1 MAIET
6 ELKLLID
13 EASLPKL
20 RRHPLLKAQCRD
32 KAVRAKLHSIY
43 FDTPDRELHRADM
56 ALRLRRT
63 GRHWT
68 QTVKG
73 GGGVRAGLHQ
83 RREFEVALSSPI
95 PRLDRITDPDLLQ
108 VFTPRLQRHL
118 QPIFV
123 TEFWR
128 TAWLLE
134 FPGGDRVEL
143 ALDVGEIKAG
153 EDHSAISEVEL
164 ELKAGGSARLFQSAL
179 ELQRTIPLRIENRS
193 KAERGYDLL
202 RPAGFAAVK
211 ATPPSIGRG
220 MAAAGALREILGA
233 CLAHL
238 QDNANGVLYGEDPE
252 SIHQMRVATRR
263 LLSALRLLATA
274 ASEGWP
280 TELAEELRWLMSALG
295 PARDWDVFLEDT
307 LPPVL
312 ACFPDHPGLGEL
324 RRQALNRRAACRQ
337 TAREAVGCQRYT
349 RLVLTFGAWLAD
361 AWWDE
366 TGKGKGTLAGPV
378 TALARDLLSE
388 RQRRLSRR
396 GRGLAK
402 LDAGQRHRLRIAAK
416 RMRYSL
422 EFFAPLYP
430 RKAVD
435 GYLKRLTTLQDRL
448 GALNDA
454 VATHTLLAQLGTD
467 EARGLVGG
475 WVECR
480 AAQGLGGLPKA
491 WDGYQGGKVFW

>member
-1 MAIET
+1 MAIEI

-13 EASLPKL
+13 RTSLPKL
-20 RRHPLLKAQCRD
+20 RRHPLLKSLCPA
-32 KAVRAKLHSIY
+32 KAERAKLYSIY
-43 FDTPDRELHRADM
+43 FDTPDHALRRANM
-56 ALRLRRT
+56 ALRLRRS
-63 GRHWT
+63 GRRWT

-73 GGGVRAGLHQ
+73 GGGVQAGLHR
-83 RREFEVALSSPI
+83 RREFEVALPSPA
-95 PRLDRITDPDLLQ
+95 PRLDQITDPDLLQ
-108 VFTPRLQRHL
+108 VFTPELRRDL
-118 QPIFV
+118 QPAFV
-123 TEFWR
+123 TDFWR

-143 ALDVGEIKAG
+143 ALDSGEIKAG
-153 EDHSAISEVEL
+153 ESRAAISEVEL
-164 ELKAGGSARLFQSAL
+164 ELKAGSPARLFQSAL
-179 ELQRTIPLRIENRS
+179 ELQRTVPLRIENRS

-202 RPAGFAAVK
+202 RPAGFAVVK
-211 ATPPSIGRG
+211 AAPASIARE
-220 MAAAGALREILGA
+220 MTAAGALREILGI

-263 LLSALRLLATA
+263 LLSALRLRATA
-274 ASEGWP
+274 ASQEW
-280 TELAEELRWLMSALG
+280 TAELAEELRWLMSALG

-312 ACFPDHPGLGEL
+312 ARFPDHPGLLEL

-366 TGKGKGTLAGPV
+366 TGKGKGALAGPV

-388 RQRRLSRR
+388 RQRRLLKR

-402 LDAGQRHRLRIAAK
+402 LDGGQRHRLRIAAK
-416 RMRYSL
+416 KMRYSL
-422 EFFAPLYP
+422 EFFAALYP
-430 RKAVD
+430 RKAAED
-435 GYLKRLTTLQDRL
+435 GLKRLTALQDRL

-454 VATHTLLAQLGTD
+454 VVTQALLAELAAN

-475 WVECR
+475 WVACR
-480 AAQGLGGLPKA
+480 AAQELGGLAKA
-491 WDGYQGGKVFW
+491 WDGYKGIKAFW